1 MAPPSNRRP
10 GFSRRAQYTTF
21 IGYVIAA
28 AGAVLGALLLLVS
41 TRHAEAFSGARSLAT
56 DVASPAGQA
65 GASARTGSQGFL
77 DSLAGYFLSGRENA
91 RLQQEVAVARVQLA
105 EAAALREE
113 NKRLKDLLGLSQ
125 GDDKPVA
132 SARLIGSTASSTR
145 RFATL
150 GVGSDQ
156 GVRIGMPVRSPLGL
170 VGRVLEV
177 GRRTARVL
185 LITDSES
192 VVPVRRA
199 GDGVAAF
206 ATGRGDGTLQL
217 RLVNLGLNPLKR
229 GDAFVTSGSGG
240 LFRPGIA
247 IAVVI
252 KLTSDGAIAKPLSD
266 PGSTEYVAVD
276 PEWVEPETAS
286 EAQAL
291 ASPAAGAH

>member
-28 AGAVLGALLLLVS
+28 AGAVVGALMLLVS
-41 TRHAEAFSGARSLAT
+41 SRNAEAFSGARSLAS

-77 DSLAGYFLSGRENA
+77 DSIAGYFLSGRENA
-91 RLQQEVAVARVQLA
+91 RLQKEVAVARVQLA

-177 GRRTARVL
+177 GHKTARVL

-206 ATGRGDGTLQL
+206 ATGRGDGTVQL

-240 LFRPGIA
+240 LFRPGTA

-252 KLTSDGAIAKPLSD
+252 KLTPDGAIAKPLSD
-266 PGSTEYVAVD
+266 PGSTEYVVVD

-291 ASPAAGAH
+291 ASPAAGTH